1 MPNLAKVADDERER
15 ELARELAERVAK
27 EKEEHRKTKAEKME
41 DALQRYDATK
51 ITAIELENELLA
63 IDVEYGVDE
72 VLVLSSDDEA
82 EFTDSQSVSAMVLDD
97 EMGASPVASVRC
109 AKV

>member
-1 MPNLAKVADDERER
+1 MPDLAKVADDERER

-27 EKEEHRKTKAEKME
+27 EKEERRKAKAEKME
-41 DALQRYDATK
+41 DALQRHDATE

-72 VLVLSSDDEA
+72 ALVLSSDDEA
-82 EFTDSQSVSAMVLDD
+82 AFADSQSVSAMVLDD
-97 EMGASPVASVRC
+97 EMGASPVASVR
-109 AKV
+109 